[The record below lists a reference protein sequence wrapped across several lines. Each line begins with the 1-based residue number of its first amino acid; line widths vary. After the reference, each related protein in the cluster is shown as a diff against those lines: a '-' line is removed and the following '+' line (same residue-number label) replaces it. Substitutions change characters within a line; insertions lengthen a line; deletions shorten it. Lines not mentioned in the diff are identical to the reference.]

1 MLYNN
6 PRGIG
11 CVKCHGKNA
20 NGKTIISFDH
30 QYRDKKYKCKLITPS
45 IKNIDYK
52 QFYKKVNGKSSVKK
66 TFKNDEICQKLIY
79 NADIMPT
86 YFLVDEEIEAIYYY
100 INNLKDK

>member
-11 CVKCHGKNA
+11 CVKCHGDNA
-20 NGKTIISFDH
+20 NGKTIISFEH
-30 QYRDKKYKCKLITPS
+30 IYRDKKYKCKLSAPS

-52 QFYKKVNGKSSVKK
+52 QFYKKVNGKDNTKK
-66 TFKNDEICQKLIY
+66 TFKNDEVCQKLIY